1 MARTTGIYQQ
11 MELREKFRR
20 LEEQLKKGKALDEAR
35 RPAPESQA
43 GGEAPAQNQQ
53 PPSDKGAKQG

>member
-20 LEEQLKKGKALDEAR
+20 LEEQLKKGKSIDEAR
-35 RPAPESQA
+35 RPAPESPA
-43 GGEAPAQNQQ
+43 GGETPTQDQQ
-53 PPSDKGAKQG
+53 PPSDKGTKQG